1 MEIREVLTLK
11 LMVVALSPPFWSM
24 GLTSFGLSLY
34 LSSKKNRYTMH
45 QGEGPEFS
53 VIIPTYEEGKYIE
66 RTLSNLA
73 GINDPLE
80 IIVVDGGSR
89 DGTVETAGR
98 FADKVY
104 QLTQRGISTAKNYG
118 AKRTRGN
125 ILVFLDADVIPPRD
139 FAERVREVFK
149 DDRTVGATCKV
160 MPADPSP
167 AELAFFIFY
176 NGLLRLFSKFKP
188 HARGEF
194 IAIRRKAFIA
204 INGFDEELPC
214 LEDHDLALRAS
225 KLGRFVFIQDLTVYE
240 TLRRIR
246 RLGLLRVVG
255 TWLRDYIFLMARGK
269 PVSSVWRAVR

>member
-1 MEIREVLTLK
+1 
-11 LMVVALSPPFWSM
+11 
-24 GLTSFGLSLY
+24 
-34 LSSKKNRYTMH
+34 MH
-45 QGEGPEFS
+45 QGEGPKFS

-73 GINDPLE
+73 RISNPLE

-89 DGTVETAGR
+89 DGTVETAER

-104 QLTQRGISTAKNYG
+104 QLNQRGISIAKNYG
-118 AKRTRGN
+118 AERGSGN
-125 ILVFLDADVIPPRD
+125 VLVFLDADVIPPRN
-139 FAERVREVFK
+139 FADRLREVFN
-149 DDRTVGATCKV
+149 DSTTLGATCNV
-160 MPADPSP
+160 MPADPRP
-167 AELAFFIFY
+167 AELVFFIFY

-194 IAIRRKAFIA
+194 IAIRRKAFMT
-204 INGFDEELPC
+204 INGFDEGLPC

-225 KLGRFVFIQDLTVYE
+225 NLGRFVFIQDLTVYE
-240 TLRRIR
+240 SLRRIR

-255 TWLRDYIFLMARGK
+255 TWLKDYIFLMVRGK